1 MKPALAGLFVCL
13 LAVRAQTPLPG
24 AIDVVVVEAG
34 TGSPVPSAEVRL
46 VQNYFGIIKE
56 AVADSSG
63 RLSIKD
69 IAPGE
74 YVVMVSRRG
83 FTNAMVRTK
92 VVSGQPLDSLRIEL
106 KRPGVI
112 TGKVLDQNKQ
122 PRSGIQIR
130 AVSSYYTDRGRLL
143 MGTGSFAET
152 DDRGEYRI
160 SGLDEGEYY
169 LIARRMGP
177 EPSESGVTFYPGI
190 ADLRTAAKVAIKS
203 GGEVRAGDF
212 SLIREQGFKISLR
225 VVPPGGAARPDIRD
239 GGIQAIILVARGRP
253 VPEDWEWGL
262 FGRAPGS
269 NTFTSQTRLPVGTY
283 DLYIRHDDPTKTE
296 SVEDIIN
303 YSACSHATVTLS
315 IKDVD
320 VGDIKMQRGVPIPGR
335 FVFKDGRPTDF
346 DATALRVVP
355 NSELRCT
362 LTRPVSVSADGTFT
376 LPNNPRG
383 RFRFRVEGVPGDYYV
398 ESARYAGREVLDTG
412 MTIENEGA
420 GPLEITLADKGG
432 IVDGIAR
439 NAKDDPAA
447 DATVVL
453 IPPAERRTDANYR
466 YTKADKSGAFRFT
479 GLRPGEYRLFV
490 WEGAVPQY
498 RDPDVIKTFETR
510 GTRLTVQRGLTSSA
524 GNVRAL
530 PPTP

>member
-1 MKPALAGLFVCL
+1 MRSVLAGLFMCL
-13 LAVRAQTPLPG
+13 LTLGVQTPLPG

-34 TGSPVPSAEVRL
+34 TGTPAASAQVRL
-46 VQNYFGIIKE
+46 VQNYLGIIKE

-63 RLSIKD
+63 RISIKD
-69 IAPGE
+69 IAPGD
-74 YVVMVSRRG
+74 YVVMVTRRG
-83 FTNAMVRTK
+83 FTNAMVSTK

-112 TGKVLDQNKQ
+112 AGKVLDQNKQ
-122 PRSGIQIR
+122 PRSGIEVR
-130 AVSSYYTDRGRLL
+130 AVSSYYSDRGRLL

-190 ADLRTAAKVAIKS
+190 ADLQTAAKVAVES

-225 VVPPGGAARPDIRD
+225 VVPPGGSARPDTRD
-239 GGIQAIILVARGRP
+239 GGIQPIILVARGRP

-283 DLYIRHDDPTKTE
+283 DLYIRHDDPTKTG
-296 SVEDIIN
+296 SIEDIVN
-303 YSACSHATVTLS
+303 YSACSHATVTLTN
-315 IKDVD
+315 KDVD
-320 VGDIKMQRGVPIPGR
+320 LGEIKMQRGVPIQGR
-335 FVFKDGRPTDF
+335 IVFKDGRPAGF
-346 DATALRVVP
+346 DPTVIRVVP

-362 LTRPVSVSADGTFT
+362 LIRPVAVSADGTFT

-383 RFRFRVEGVPGDYYV
+383 RFRFRVEGLPDDYYV
-398 ESARYAGREVLDTG
+398 DSARYGAREVLDTG
-412 MTIENEGA
+412 MTIENEDG
-420 GPLEITLADKGG
+420 GPLEITLASPGG

-447 DATVVL
+447 AATVVL
-453 IPPAERRTDANYR
+453 IPSLERRTDSNYR

-490 WEGAVPQY
+490 WDGVAPQY
-498 RDPDVIKTFETR
+498 RDPDVMKNFETR
-510 GTRLTVQRGLTSSA
+510 GTRLTVQRGTTSSA

-530 PPTP
+530 PPNQ